1 MFDKLWTI
9 DCREAS
15 GNELNNL
22 NLHNINTDIKNEK
35 IEYFRTPIIIKLCS
49 SFNKQ
54 NQIVEMQADPFI
66 LS

>member
-49 SFNKQ
+49 SFNK
-54 NQIVEMQADPFI
+54 
-66 LS
+66 